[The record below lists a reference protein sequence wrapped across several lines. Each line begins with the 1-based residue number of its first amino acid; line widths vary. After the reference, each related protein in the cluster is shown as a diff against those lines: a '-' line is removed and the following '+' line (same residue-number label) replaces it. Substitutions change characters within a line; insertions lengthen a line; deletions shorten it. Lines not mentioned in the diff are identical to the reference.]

1 MLPSEKQIR
10 GCITTTMFEVEL
22 CAKSS
27 NYVKLKNISPYLK
40 KAILLTEDSLFYEHK
55 GFDWDSIKRNYEEN
69 KKAGKYKRGGST
81 ITQQLAKN
89 MFLNSDRTLIRKGL
103 EALITM
109 KIEKT
114 ISKNE
119 IYEKYLNVV
128 EFGKNIYGVKQASY
142 HYFKKSPGELNV
154 VESSF
159 LAMLL
164 PNPKKYSASF
174 YKKELTPFAS
184 QRIQQIITNMYQY
197 KRINDQEYEQA
208 RLDLQSF
215 FPSPIETEVVEEID
229 EDLNQLTLENL
240 QQESEE
246 EDRF

>member
-1 MLPSEKQIR
+1 MLPSEKEIR
-10 GCITTTMFEVEL
+10 GCITTTMFKVEL
-22 CAKSS
+22 CKNSS
-27 NYVKLKNISPYLK
+27 NYTKLNQISPYLK

-55 GFDWDSIKRNYEEN
+55 GFDWDSIQRNYEQN
-69 KKAGKYKRGGST
+69 KKAGKVKRGGST

-89 MFLNSDRTLIRKGL
+89 MFLSADRTLTRKAI

-109 KIEKT
+109 KIERT
-114 ISKNE
+114 ITKNE
-119 IYEKYLNVV
+119 IYEKYLNIV
-128 EFGKNIYGVKQASY
+128 EFGKNVYGIKQASY
-142 HYFKKSPGELNV
+142 HYFKKHPSQLNV

-184 QRIQQIITNMYQY
+184 QRIRQIINNLYQY
-197 KRINDQEYEQA
+197 KKISENEYSQA
-208 RLDLQSF
+208 LLDLELF
-215 FPSPIETEVVEEID
+215 FPSPIQTEQSIQTDEEVD
-229 EDLNQLTLENL
+229 GLTLESL
-240 QQESEE
+240 EIDSEN

>member
-1 MLPSEKQIR
+1 MLPSENDIR
-10 GCITTTMFEVEL
+10 GCITTTMFKVEL
-22 CAKSS
+22 CNKSS
-27 NYVKLKNISPYLK
+27 NYTKLKNVSPYLK

-55 GFDWDSIKRNYEEN
+55 GFDWDSIQRNYEAN

-89 MFLNSDRTLIRKGL
+89 MFLNSDKTLTRKVL

-109 KIEKT
+109 KIERT

-119 IYEKYLNVV
+119 IYEKYLNIV
-128 EFGKNIYGVKQASY
+128 EFGKNIYGIKQASY
-142 HYFKKSPGELNV
+142 HYFKKSPSQLNV

-174 YKKELTPFAS
+174 YKKELTPFAN
-184 QRIQQIITNMYQY
+184 QRIQQIINNMYQY
-197 KRINDQEYEQA
+197 KRITPDEYHQA
-208 RLDLQSF
+208 LLDMELF
-215 FPSPIETEVVEEID
+215 FPSPTQNNTSDEID
-229 EDLNQLTLENL
+229 EDLNQLTLETL
-240 QQESEE
+240 EEESEN